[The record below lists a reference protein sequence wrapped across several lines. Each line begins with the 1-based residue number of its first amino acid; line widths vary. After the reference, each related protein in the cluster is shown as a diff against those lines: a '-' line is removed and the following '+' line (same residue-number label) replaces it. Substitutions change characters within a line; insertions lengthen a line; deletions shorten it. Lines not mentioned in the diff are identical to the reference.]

1 MCSIILMIE
10 HFLEVSKFWMTNS
23 LTKVQVKQSMVNNVD
38 QDLFVFHILS
48 YLKNKS
54 SLKKISNNN
63 NKHKF
68 S

>member
-54 SLKKISNNN
+54 FLKKISNNN